1 MANNTGV
8 TLAKIRAGTA
18 SFTEDNTTFSE
29 EIKAV
34 QKALKLMGFWGSP
47 SSPDGKYGGYSVAAV
62 KGFQSENGLT
72 KSGTLDK
79 ATLAKL
85 EGLFSFPLYGG
96 HSNTPSQT
104 AIATGFDY
112 AGQGSSGSAVTAIRS
127 QLISKG
133 YSVAAS
139 GSFDA
144 ALTSVVKQYQK
155 DNGLSQDGNVG
166 QQTYCVLTISATSTN
181 WFSNGKATLN
191 PGHLARCGFSGV
203 ILNRNITELNS
214 ALATYG
220 INTKEK
226 VKHFLAQCMAETVN
240 GTQVV
245 EYGYQAGKGKISG
258 VDYSPYYGSGCLH
271 LTWDY
276 AYEDFYNYM
285 KSIGVT
291 DAKIYTPSEYATQHV
306 GINYPGRSAGWFWDK
321 FKKLNTT
328 IDWNGTASAI
338 CTALTQKIVGSSSS
352 ASTRLGYYNKI
363 SAVLK

>member
-1 MANNTGV
+1 MAANTGV
-8 TLAKIRAGTA
+8 TLTKIRAGTA
-18 SFTEDNTTFSE
+18 SFKEDNTTFSE

-47 SSPDGKYGGYSVAAV
+47 ANPDGKYGTYSVAAV
-62 KGFQSENGLT
+62 KGLQSEYNLP
-72 KSGTLDK
+72 KSGNLDK

-85 EGLFSFPLYGG
+85 EGLFSFSLYGG
-96 HSNTPSQT
+96 HSSNPTQMS
-104 AIATGFDY
+104 IATGFDY
-112 AGQGSSGSAVTAIRS
+112 ASQGSSGSAVTAIRS
-127 QLISKG
+127 QLIKKG
-133 YSVAAS
+133 YSVSAS

-144 ALTSVVKQYQK
+144 TLTSAVKQFQK
-155 DNGLSQDGNVG
+155 DNGLDQDGIVG
-166 QQTYCVLTISATSTN
+166 QQSYCVLTIAATSTN

-203 ILNRNITELNS
+203 LLNRNMAELNA

-245 EYGYQAGKGKISG
+245 EYGYKAGTGKVDG

-276 AYEDFYNYM
+276 GYTDFYNYM

-291 DAKIYTPSEYATQHV
+291 DTKIYTPAEYATQHV
-306 GINYPGRSAGWFWDK
+306 GVNYPGRSAGWFWDK
-321 FKKLNTT
+321 YKKLNTT
-328 IDWNGTASAI
+328 INWQGTASSI
-338 CTALTQKIVGSSSS
+338 CTALTQKIVGSSAT
-352 ASTRLGYYNKI
+352 ASTRLGYYKKI
-363 SAVLK
+363 SEVLQ